1 MSGLQSLLRRRQYV
15 RERLRNLSILPPVG
29 VTMNE
34 EQQSIYDQI
43 GNDDF
48 SYWNSIK
55 KNKGKEFNPIDINV
69 GPKFKRIHKE
79 SERPVLK
86 KARITYELRDAGI
99 LPPLNSP
106 MNEEHE
112 RIIKFINENYETP
125 IKSFITSFSDNV
137 SPENRMWYKTKK
149 TASKG
154 KNKKDFNLSVE
165 DIIIP
170 THCPYLG
177 IELTTVFNENDND
190 NYYSID
196 RIDSNYGYVK
206 GNIQIISKLANT
218 MKNKASKE
226 QMITFA
232 LNILKMY
239 NIEIPS

>member
-1 MSGLQSLLRRRQYV
+1 
-15 RERLRNLSILPPVG
+15 VG
-29 VTMNE
+29 VKMNE
-34 EQQSIYDQI
+34 EQQLINDQI

-55 KNKGKEFNPIDINV
+55 KNKGQEFKTIDINV
-69 GPKFKRIHKE
+69 EPKYKRIHKK

-99 LPPLNSP
+99 LPPLHSP

-112 RIIKFINENYETP
+112 RILKFINENYETP
-125 IKSFITSFSDNV
+125 IQSFISTFSETL
-137 SPENRMWYKTKK
+137 SPEHRMWYKTKK
-149 TASKG
+149 TVS
-154 KNKKDFNLSVE
+154 KNKCKKEFNLSVE

-177 IELTTVFNENDND
+177 VELTTIFNENDND

-206 GNIQIISKLANT
+206 GNIQIISRLANT

-232 LNILKMY
+232 KNILKMY
-239 NIEIPS
+239 NIEISS